1 MAFFLGKKSRRF
13 SQECRKK
20 LSELGLEFLTNVRY
34 NGVMTFTTKY
44 QNWPEASA
52 VDLSDVAL
60 ESDALDAAVDLKTV
74 IGFFRALDTT
84 DAPASRDWASAAS
97 DLETLVAD
105 LEELADELRARQRQ
119 EDAQ

>member
-1 MAFFLGKKSRRF
+1 
-13 SQECRKK
+13 
-20 LSELGLEFLTNVRY
+20 
-34 NGVMTFTTKY
+34 MTFTTKY
-44 QNWPEASA
+44 QNAPEAASLE
-52 VDLSDVAL
+52 LSDVAL
-60 ESDALDAAVDLKTV
+60 ESDALDAAVDLKAV

-84 DAPASRDWASAAS
+84 DAPASRDWASTAS

>member
-1 MAFFLGKKSRRF
+1 
-13 SQECRKK
+13 
-20 LSELGLEFLTNVRY
+20 
-34 NGVMTFTTKY
+34 MTFTTKY
-44 QNWPEASA
+44 QNWPESSA

-74 IGFFRALDTT
+74 IGFLRALDAADT
-84 DAPASRDWASAAS
+84 PASRDWASAAS

>member
-1 MAFFLGKKSRRF
+1 
-13 SQECRKK
+13 
-20 LSELGLEFLTNVRY
+20 
-34 NGVMTFTTKY
+34 MTFTTKY
-44 QNWPEASA
+44 QNWPESSA
-52 VDLSDVAL
+52 MDLSDVAL

-105 LEELADELRARQRQ
+105 LEGLADELRARQRQ

>member
-1 MAFFLGKKSRRF
+1 M
-13 SQECRKK
+13 
-20 LSELGLEFLTNVRY
+20 
-34 NGVMTFTTKY
+34 
-44 QNWPEASA
+44 
-52 VDLSDVAL
+52 DLSDVAL